1 MEHLAKQ
8 DLLKII
14 EFYKNKT
21 SELELQFVVMQINKN
36 GQIENMTETLQN
48 RTVDFQQQLEKMRQ
62 DSSDLLEL
70 ERQSKEKEISLILK
84 KYNIEKEV
92 KKKTT
97 KNS

>member
-21 SELELQFVVMQINKN
+21 SELELQFVIMQINKN
-36 GQIENMTETLQN
+36 GQIENITETLQN